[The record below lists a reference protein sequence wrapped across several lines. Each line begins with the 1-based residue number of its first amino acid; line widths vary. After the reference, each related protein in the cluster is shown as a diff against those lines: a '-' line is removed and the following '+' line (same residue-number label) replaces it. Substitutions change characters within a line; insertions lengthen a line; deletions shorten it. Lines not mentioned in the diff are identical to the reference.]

1 MQWTLAV
8 KIVAKKLKNDGSDS
22 QVDLDPLIS
31 LRTEIWCK
39 LSSLIQKKLLIQPL
53 EYLRVERTF

>member
-8 KIVAKKLKNDGSDS
+8 KIVAKELKNDGSYS
-22 QVDLDPLIS
+22 QADLDPLIS

-39 LSSLIQKKLLIQPL
+39 LSSLIQKKWLIQPL
-53 EYLRVERTF
+53 EYLSVERTF